1 MGVCRFCG
9 RDAGMMRSVH
19 RACEQ
24 EIRHALASYFEGRS
38 DLVSLTEVAARLG
51 VNGATGK
58 DLFAGEWDKA
68 IDRSLEDGILSSDEE
83 KRVIAAAEL
92 FALGQNEL
100 NEHGNWTALAKA
112 ATLRELFEGNMPE
125 RLKISG
131 LSLVLQK
138 GEKIVW
144 AFPDAEYIE
153 QRTQRGFSGVSHGL
167 SIRVMKGVYYRPSVF
182 KGSPVERTAAVS
194 HGKGTLVITN
204 KHVSFVGSKSIRIPY
219 RKIVTVQPYK
229 DGIGIQ
235 RDAATA
241 RPQSFVTGDGWFTYN
256 LITNLA
262 QLS

>member
-9 RDAGMMRSVH
+9 RDAGMMRSAH
-19 RACEQ
+19 SACEN
-24 EIRHALASYFEGRS
+24 EIRDAFASYFQGRT
-38 DLVSLTEVAARLG
+38 DLAALTDVATRLS

-58 DLFAGEWDKA
+58 ELFAGEWDKA
-68 IDRSLEDGILSSDEE
+68 IDRSLEDGVLSSDEE

-92 FALGQNEL
+92 FALGQTEL
-100 NEHGNWTALAKA
+100 NEHGKWTALAKA
-112 ATLRELFEGNMPE
+112 ATLRELFEGNIPE
-125 RLKISG
+125 RMKISG

-182 KGSPVERTAAVS
+182 RGSPVERTAAVS
-194 HGKGTLVITN
+194 HGRGTLVITN
-204 KHVSFVGSKSIRIPY
+204 KHVSFVGSKSVRIPY
-219 RKIVTVQPYK
+219 KKIVSVQPYK
-229 DGIGIQ
+229 DGIGLQ

-241 RPQSFVTGDGWFTYN
+241 KPQSFVTGDGWFTYN

-262 QLS
+262 LLG